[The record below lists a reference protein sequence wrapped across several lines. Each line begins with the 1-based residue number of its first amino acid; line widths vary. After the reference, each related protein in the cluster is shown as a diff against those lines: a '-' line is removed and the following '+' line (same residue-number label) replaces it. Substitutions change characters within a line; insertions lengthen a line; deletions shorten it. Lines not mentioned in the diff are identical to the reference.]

1 MIRGQILTRALGDPE
16 YVSAM
21 QRAALAFPQ
30 YRSQLPA
37 IPYAYTRTRLIERP
51 HFELWRCSGRP
62 ARLARST
69 ITELPLLGADARGNA
84 RRRKLRARPRDPSRP
99 AFRSRPSGTLT
110 LKADDIDSRYG
121 PTELHRV
128 VNSSPESA
136 YSLQLYANPITTY
149 NVFNEHTR
157 TSRLVTATCDLR
169 VDLDTSAPQAQTWR
183 NEQQEH
189 RESKRDRERKHDRL

>member
-21 QRAALAFPQ
+21 QRAAVAFPQ

-51 HFELWRCSGRP
+51 QFEIVAMQWAAGSVSPIHDHGASRCWVLMLEGT
-62 ARLARST
+62 LDV
-69 ITELPLLGADARGNA
+69 ENFE
-84 RRRKLRARPRDPSRP
+84 RDLETRTTDVSI
-99 AFRSRPSGTLT
+99 RPSGTLK
-110 LKADDIDSRYG
+110 LKAYDIDSRYG

-128 VNSSPESA
+128 VNSSPQSA

-149 NVFNEHTR
+149 NVFDEHAR
-157 TSRLVTATCDLR
+157 TSRVVTASCDLHI
-169 VDLDTSAPQAQTWR
+169 DLDTLNA
-183 NEQQEH
+183 
-189 RESKRDRERKHDRL
+189 